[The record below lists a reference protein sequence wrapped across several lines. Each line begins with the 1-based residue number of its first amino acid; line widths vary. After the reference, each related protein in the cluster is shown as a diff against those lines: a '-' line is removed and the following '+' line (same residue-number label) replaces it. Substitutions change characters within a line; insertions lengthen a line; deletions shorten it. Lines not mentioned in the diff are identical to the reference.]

1 LKELLIRTATGVVYV
16 SVLLGAPLL
25 LGSWGFFIVYLILT
39 GAALYEFFTLSQKDG
54 THPIIFIGLLLG
66 LWPIISRFLFYA
78 IEWNAPL
85 IGIGTGLLLLTFLIE
100 LFRNKTKPFLNI
112 AMSLMALAYIGV
124 PFGIL
129 PELVFSPYHSGYS
142 ANLIILILVVIWV
155 HDSGAYLTGIIIGRT
170 PLFKR
175 ISPKK
180 TVEGLIGG
188 LLLGAIS
195 IWILSLIITE
205 IPAYHLWIFGFVIMI
220 FGNLGDFVES
230 MWKRSLGVKDS
241 GKALPGHGGW
251 LDRLDSLLFAIPAV
265 YLCLLLLN

>member
-1 LKELLIRTATGVVYV
+1 MG
-16 SVLLGAPLL
+16 P
-25 LGSWGFFIVYLILT
+25 WGFFIIYTSLGGL
-39 GAALYEFFTLSQKDG
+39 ALYEFFTLARNDG
-54 THPIIFIGLLLG
+54 TRPIIIIGILLG
-66 LWPIISRFLFYA
+66 IWPIISRFMFY
-78 IEWNAPL
+78 ETGWNAPL
-85 IGIGTGLLLLTFLIE
+85 IGIGTGLLLLVFLIE
-100 LFRNKTKPFLNI
+100 LFRDKTKPFLNI

-129 PELVFSPYHSGYS
+129 PELVFSSYFEGYS
-142 ANLIILILVVIWV
+142 ANLLAIILIVIWV
-155 HDSGAYLTGIIIGRT
+155 HDSGAYLTGILIGRT

-188 LLLGAIS
+188 LLLGAVS
-195 IWILSLIITE
+195 IWVLSLIITD
-205 IPAYHLWIFGFVIMI
+205 IPTAHLWIIGSVIMI
-220 FGNLGDFVES
+220 FGNLGDFIES

-265 YLCLLLLN
+265 YLCLLLLA

>member
-1 LKELLIRTATGVVYV
+1 MKELLIRTATGVVYV

-25 LGSWGFFIVYLILT
+25 GSWGFFTIYAILAGLT
-39 GAALYEFFTLSQKDG
+39 LYEFFTLARKDG
-54 THPIIFIGLLLG
+54 TRPIIFIGLLLG
-66 LWPIISRFLFYA
+66 LWPFVSRFMFF
-78 IEWNAPL
+78 EPGWNTSL
-85 IGIGTGLLLLTFLIE
+85 IGIGTGLLLLVFLIE

-129 PELVFSPYHSGYS
+129 PELVFSPYHDGYS
-142 ANLIILILVVIWV
+142 ASLIAVILVVIWV
-155 HDSGAYLTGIIIGRT
+155 HDSGAYLTGILIGRT

-188 LLLGAIS
+188 LLLGAVS

-205 IPAYHLWIFGFVIMI
+205 IPSAHLWIYGFVIMI

-230 MWKRSLGVKDS
+230 MWKRSLDVKDS

-265 YLCLLLLN
+265 YLCLLLLA